1 MFLVE
6 SIKNNMDVNY
16 KKFSQYAIGVLF
28 FLFPILSIIV
38 KDWVSLTFLIL
49 TLGGITY
56 GLKAWKILTP
66 EEKKI
71 FIGFSVFCG
80 LAALTFLNTEDTRE
94 WFRYFEKYTSFLF
107 VIFSYLFLRQLNFN
121 FTRYF
126 ISGAIVAPFVWLGYY
141 YYNVTPGGER
151 HVWAYYAIFSGN
163 FAALIASF
171 SMVYLLTLAN
181 THKKKAVSIMVFVL
195 ATAVAV
201 LSQTR
206 SAWLCYPV
214 LLLVL
219 IFMYRKTITSKQWII
234 GSILI
239 TTTSF
244 ILFFNLPEIVKER
257 IEVGVMEYN
266 HFQAGKPIEAVTTDN
281 SVGVRLQMWQDSI
294 KMFNDSPIFGVG
306 INNFEKQTK
315 QLISQG
321 KTGLHTQIY
330 GHAHNV
336 FFNTL
341 ALMGLVG
348 FLGFVFFIIWLPSMF
363 FLKAWRNAHS
373 AELKCYSLAG
383 IILITSFIVFGL
395 TEAWLTRNPLVR
407 TYLIIMVLLMSSIMS
422 SNKRKQ
428 KE

>member
-1 MFLVE
+1 
-6 SIKNNMDVNY
+6 
-16 KKFSQYAIGVLF
+16 
-28 FLFPILSIIV
+28 
-38 KDWVSLTFLIL
+38 
-49 TLGGITY
+49 
-56 GLKAWKILTP
+56 
-66 EEKKI
+66 
-71 FIGFSVFCG
+71 
-80 LAALTFLNTEDTRE
+80 
-94 WFRYFEKYTSFLF
+94 
-107 VIFSYLFLRQLNFN
+107 
-121 FTRYF
+121 
-126 ISGAIVAPFVWLGYY
+126 
-141 YYNVTPGGER
+141 
-151 HVWAYYAIFSGN
+151 
-163 FAALIASF
+163 
-171 SMVYLLTLAN
+171 
-181 THKKKAVSIMVFVL
+181 
-195 ATAVAV
+195 
-201 LSQTR
+201 
-206 SAWLCYPV
+206 
-214 LLLVL
+214 
-219 IFMYRKTITSKQWII
+219 MYRKTITSKQWII

-239 TTTSF
+239 STTSF

-266 HFQAGKPIEAVTTDN
+266 HFQTGEAVAKDDA
-281 SVGVRLQMWQDSI
+281 VGLRLQMWQDSI

-321 KTGLHTQIY
+321 KTGLHTQIF

-373 AELKCYSLAG
+373 AELKCSSLAG

-422 SNKRKQ
+422 SNI
-428 KE
+428 KERRQNG